1 MKLPFLPEAASVL
14 ASKVDALLLAVTLMT
29 GIVAFGVVVL
39 LVVFT
44 IKYRRGT
51 DASREFAPE
60 PVRRRVRR
68 RMEIAW
74 IAIPLLLFIAVFGWG
89 ATLYFDHAAPP
100 PNALEIFVVA
110 KQWMWKLQHV
120 TGQREIDELHVPSG
134 IPVKLVMTAQD
145 AIHSFFVPAFRV
157 KQDVLPGRYTI
168 LWFTATA
175 PGEYDLF
182 CAEYC
187 GTDHS
192 RMLGKIVVLE
202 PAQYQR
208 WLEAHNAEPTM
219 AMRGESLF
227 RQLGC
232 GGCHAAQAAVR
243 APPLEGLFGRQVPL
257 RGGGTVLA
265 DDRYLR
271 DSILLPQ
278 KEIAA
283 GYDPVMPS
291 FAGQISDPEL
301 LDLIAYIK
309 SLAAKEAAS
318 P

>member
-1 MKLPFLPEAASVL
+1 
-14 ASKVDALLLAVTLMT
+14 
-29 GIVAFGVVVL
+29 
-39 LVVFT
+39 
-44 IKYRRGT
+44 
-51 DASREFAPE
+51 
-60 PVRRRVRR
+60 
-68 RMEIAW
+68 MEIAW

-110 KQWMWKLQHV
+110 KQWMWKQQHA
-120 TGQREIDELHVPSG
+120 TGQREIEELHVPSG
-134 IPVKLVMTAQD
+134 IPIKLVMTSQD

-208 WLEAHNAEPTM
+208 WLEAHNTEPTM

-227 RQLGC
+227 RQFGC
-232 GGCHAAQAAVR
+232 GGCHGAHAAVR
-243 APPLEGLFGRQVPL
+243 SPPQNGLSRISSGSGPGRSTSGSESPPTRMTMGSNCPIGASSPANRWIQPARMARATRSVPNAV
-257 RGGGTVLA
+257 RMA
-265 DDRYLR
+265 R
-271 DSILLPQ
+271 
-278 KEIAA
+278 
-283 GYDPVMPS
+283 
-291 FAGQISDPEL
+291 
-301 LDLIAYIK
+301 
-309 SLAAKEAAS
+309 
-318 P
+318 

>member
-1 MKLPFLPEAASVL
+1 MKLPFLPEAASAL
-14 ASKVDALLLAVTLMT
+14 ASKVDALLVAVTLMT
-29 GIVAFGVVVL
+29 GIVALAVVVL
-39 LVVFT
+39 LIVFAL
-44 IKYRRGT
+44 KYRHGAHVPR
-51 DASREFAPE
+51 DRAPE
-60 PVRRRVRR
+60 PIQRRIRR

-74 IAIPLLLFIAVFGWG
+74 VAVPLLLFIAVFGWG

-100 PNALEIFVVA
+100 ADALEIFVVA

-134 IPVKLVMTAQD
+134 IPVKLVMTSQD
-145 AIHSFFVPAFRV
+145 AIHSYFVPAFRV

-168 LWFTATA
+168 LWFTATR
-175 PGEYDLF
+175 PGEYHLF

-192 RMLGKIVVLE
+192 RMIGKVVVLE
-202 PAQYQR
+202 PAAFQR
-208 WLEAHNAEPTM
+208 WLEVNNAEPVM
-219 AMRGESLF
+219 ATRGESLF

-232 GGCHAAQAAVR
+232 SGCHGAHAAVR
-243 APPLEGLFGRQVPL
+243 APPLEGLYGRQVPL
-257 RGGGTVLA
+257 KGGRTAIA

-278 KEIAA
+278 KEVAA

-309 SLAAKEAAS
+309 SLATKE
-318 P
+318 PPP